1 MAQKRRDNTTL
12 TLLLFLIIA
21 VIADVFIFGTVN
33 LSTMP
38 RDARDLRIVTQTP
51 AEDETPVDTKP
62 TEPKIPDNIT
72 ALSVDSNEIHFGE
85 LILVNNDHA
94 FVDSPAPLTVK
105 TESPISVYGNK
116 TSDYVI
122 LDTSIWLNPTVI
134 DRLNTLFADYKAYC
148 GKVNIMINAAYRSIE
163 DQTAIFAE
171 KGADIAAN
179 PGYSEHHSGY
189 ALDICIYENG
199 KGRTF
204 ADEEPYR
211 WIPQNCA
218 KYGFIRRYP
227 DGKTALTGITFEPW
241 HYRFVGVPHATY
253 IMQNDLCFEEYID
266 LLKQYTYDGAHL
278 PIDAE
283 GKRYE
288 VYYIPADGEKTTVY
302 VPNDKPYTL
311 SGNNTDGF
319 IVTVDMTAQTVVS
332 DGTDAARNEV

>member
-1 MAQKRRDNTTL
+1 MSQKRRDNTTL
-12 TLLLFLIIA
+12 TLLLILVIAIIA
-21 VIADVFIFGTVN
+21 NVFIFGTVN

-38 RDARDLRIVTQTP
+38 RDAQNLRTAVQTP
-51 AEDETPVDTKP
+51 QEDETAQNVV
-62 TEPKIPDNIT
+62 EEQPKIPDNVTPIT
-72 ALSVDSNEIHFGE
+72 VDSNEIHFGE

-105 TESPISVYGNK
+105 TESPVSVYGNK

-134 DRLNTLFADYKAYC
+134 DRLNTLFADYKAYS
-148 GKVNIMINAAYRSIE
+148 GKVGIMINAAYRSIE
-163 DQTAIFAE
+163 DQEAIFAE

-204 ADEEPYR
+204 ADEEPYI

-227 DGKTALTGITFEPW
+227 EEKTALTGITFEPW
-241 HYRFVGVPHATY
+241 HYRYIGVPHSMYVT
-253 IMQNDLCFEEYID
+253 QNGLIFEEYIEQ
-266 LLKQYTYDGAHL
+266 LKQYTFEGTHL

-283 GKRYE
+283 GKSYE
-288 VYYIPADGEKTTVY
+288 VYFVPASGDKTTVY

-311 SGNNTDGF
+311 SGNNVDGF
-319 IVTVDMTAQTVVS
+319 IVTVETTAQ
-332 DGTDAARNEV
+332 E